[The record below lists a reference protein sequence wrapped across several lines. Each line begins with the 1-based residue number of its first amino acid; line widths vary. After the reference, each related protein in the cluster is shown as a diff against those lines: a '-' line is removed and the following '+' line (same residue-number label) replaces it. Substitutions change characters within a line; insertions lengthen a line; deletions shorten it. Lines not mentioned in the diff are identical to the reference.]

1 MKITTLGLILLA
13 TISYSQKNDST
24 FSLVGK
30 TNNLENGT
38 VLYLK
43 NNLSEK
49 IIDSTIVTNNQFK
62 FNSKILKF
70 PIRALLFNK
79 EFSQRRDIWLE
90 NNTMFFDA
98 SDSNFKNATI
108 TGSQAESLSQRLYE
122 NTAKLSYEERNE
134 LEKKFVK
141 ENPNSIVSAFILS
154 VFSRDWGKDFSKEY
168 YEKFAIDIRKS
179 EYGERISN
187 FITLNGDIKIGDK
200 YSDFEMKDKDGNSQK
215 LSNLLGEEVTLLEFW
230 ASWCAP
236 CRKENPNLVKTY
248 EKFKSKGFKI
258 VAISLDKEKDKW
270 SGAIK
275 KDGLQWSNFC
285 DFEVWESKAS
295 LIYGVYEIPDNFLI
309 NKKGEI
315 IARNINGE
323 ELNKKLAELT
333 K

>member
-1 MKITTLGLILLA
+1 MKITTLGFILLV
-13 TISYSQKNDST
+13 TISYSQKKESS
-24 FSLVGK
+24 FSLKGK
-30 TNNLENGT
+30 TNNFENGT

-43 NNLSEK
+43 NNLNEK
-49 IIDSTIVTNNQFK
+49 IIDSTIISNNQFQ
-62 FNSKILKF
+62 FNSKISKF
-70 PIRALLFNK
+70 PIRVLLYNK
-79 EFSQRRDIWLE
+79 EFTQWKDIWLE
-90 NNTMFFDA
+90 NNTMVFDA
-98 SDSNFKNATI
+98 SKSNFKEATI
-108 TGSQAESLSQRLYE
+108 TGSKTQVSAEKLYE

-154 VFSRDWGKDFSKEY
+154 VYSRDWGKDFSKEY

-179 EYGERISN
+179 EYGERILN

-200 YSDFEMKDKDGNSQK
+200 YSDFEMKDKDGNPQK
-215 LSNLLGEEVTLLEFW
+215 LSNLLGEVTLLEFW
-230 ASWCAP
+230 ASWCSP

-258 VAISLDKEKDKW
+258 VAISLDKEKNKW
-270 SGAIK
+270 SEAIK
-275 KDGLQWSNFC
+275 KDGLEWPNFC
-285 DFEVWESKAS
+285 DFKVWESNPS

-309 NKKGEI
+309 DKRGEI
-315 IARNINGE
+315 VARNISGE